1 MFAQIIQG
9 KVRDAD
15 LLEKQ
20 MDQWRKE
27 IKPGA
32 AGFLGST
39 AGVTPDGEAIVIA
52 RFESAEDARTN
63 SQRPEQSSW
72 WAETA
77 PAFEGEVTFRDCDEV
92 DLMFD
97 GGSEMAGFVQVMQGR
112 AVDPE
117 AMRAAGTAMEADL
130 RQQRSDILGGL
141 VAWHGDRE
149 FTQVV
154 YFTSEDDARK
164 GEATMQDDSSSADWE
179 SMIDGPMTFID
190 LREPI
195 YD

>member
-15 LLEKQ
+15 LLQKQ
-20 MDQWRKE
+20 MDRWREE

-32 AGFLGST
+32 VGFLGST
-39 AGVTPDGEAIVIA
+39 GGVTADGEAILIA
-52 RFESAEDARTN
+52 RFESPDAARAN
-63 SQRPEQSSW
+63 SVRPEQGSW

-77 PAFEGEVTFRDCDEV
+77 PAFDGEPTFRDCDDV

-112 AVDPE
+112 AVDPK
-117 AMRAAGTAMEADL
+117 AMRATGQAMEADL
-130 RQQRSDILGGL
+130 RHRRSDILGGI

-154 YFTSEDDARK
+154 YFSSEDDARK
-164 GEATMQDDSSSADWE
+164 GEATMQDDSSSAEWE
-179 SMIDGPMTFID
+179 AMIDGPMTFID
-190 LREPI
+190 LRRPM

>member
-15 LLEKQ
+15 LLQKQ
-20 MDQWRKE
+20 MDRWREE

-32 AGFLGST
+32 VGFLGST
-39 AGVTPDGEAIVIA
+39 GGVSADGEAIVIA
-52 RFESAEDARTN
+52 RFESADAAGTN
-63 SQRPEQSSW
+63 SERPEQSSW

-77 PAFEGEVTFRDCDEV
+77 PAFEGEPTFRDCDDV
-92 DLMFD
+92 DLMFG

-112 AVDPE
+112 AVDPK
-117 AMRAAGTAMEADL
+117 AMRAAGQAMEADL
-130 RQQRSDILGGL
+130 RQRRSDILGGI

-154 YFTSEDDARK
+154 YFSSEDDARK
-164 GEATMQDDSSSADWE
+164 GEATMQDDSSSAEWE
-179 SMIDGPMTFID
+179 AMIDGPMTFID
-190 LREPI
+190 LRRPM

>member
-1 MFAQIIQG
+1 MFVQIIQG
-9 KVRDAD
+9 TVRDTE

-20 MDQWRKE
+20 LDQWRKE

-32 AGFLGST
+32 VGFLGST
-39 AGVTPDGEAIVIA
+39 GGVTGDGEAIVIA
-52 RFESAEDARTN
+52 RFESAEAARTN
-63 SQRPEQSSW
+63 SERPEQSSW

-77 PAFEGEVTFRDCDEV
+77 PAFDGEVTFRDCDDV

-112 AVDPE
+112 AVDPK
-117 AMRAAGTAMEADL
+117 AMRAAGEAMEADL
-130 RQQRSDILGGL
+130 RQRRSDILGGI

-154 YFTSEDDARK
+154 YFSSEDDARK
-164 GEATMQDDSSSADWE
+164 AEATMQDDSSSAEWDA
-179 SMIDGPMTFID
+179 MIDGPMRFID
-190 LREPI
+190 LRKPM